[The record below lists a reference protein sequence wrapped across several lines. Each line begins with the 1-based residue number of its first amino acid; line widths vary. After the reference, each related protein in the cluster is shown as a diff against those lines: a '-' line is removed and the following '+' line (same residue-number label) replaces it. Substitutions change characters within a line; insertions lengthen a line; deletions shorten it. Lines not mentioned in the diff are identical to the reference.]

1 MIDGRDALSLE
12 KNKALIR
19 KRIEEINKRNLAVV
33 DEFIAPDYVDHTNP
47 LRSLEDIKQFYTKA
61 FNDFPDLQRTIED
74 IIAEGDKV
82 WVRYKITATD
92 STGKKNEL
100 QMVTIYRIVNGKI
113 IESWSVP
120 QTISEEKKPKFT

>member
-19 KRIEEINKRNLAVV
+19 KSIEEINKRNLAVV
-33 DEFIAPDYVDHTNP
+33 DEFVAPDYVDHTNP

>member
-1 MIDGRDALSLE
+1 MIDGGDALSLE

-19 KRIEEINKRNLAVV
+19 KSIEEINKRNLAVV
-33 DEFIAPDYVDHTNP
+33 DEFVAPDYVDHTNP

>member
-1 MIDGRDALSLE
+1 MSLE
-12 KNKALIR
+12 ENKALIR
-19 KRIEEINKRNLAVV
+19 KSIEEINKRNLAVV

>member
-19 KRIEEINKRNLAVV
+19 KSIEEINKRNLAVV

>member
-1 MIDGRDALSLE
+1 MIDGGDALSLE

-19 KRIEEINKRNLAVV
+19 KSIEEINKRNLAVV
-33 DEFIAPDYVDHTNP
+33 DEFVAPDYVDHTNP

-113 IESWSVP
+113 IES
-120 QTISEEKKPKFT
+120 

>member
-19 KRIEEINKRNLAVV
+19 KSIEEINKRNLAVV
-33 DEFIAPDYVDHTNP
+33 DEFIAPDYIDHTNP